1 MFLMAEQGNG
11 ASQRARALPFE
22 SWSLSGVSGQWVGKE
37 RQAAGDKD
45 SVGGAVTG

>member
-11 ASQRARALPFE
+11 ASQRARALRFE

-37 RQAAGDKD
+37 RQAAGDRD